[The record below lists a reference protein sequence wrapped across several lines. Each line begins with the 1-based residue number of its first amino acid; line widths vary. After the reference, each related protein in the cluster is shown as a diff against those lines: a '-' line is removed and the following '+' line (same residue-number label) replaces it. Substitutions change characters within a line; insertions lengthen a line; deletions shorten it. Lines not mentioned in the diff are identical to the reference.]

1 MHLSFLIYSYFPFGG
16 LQRDF
21 FRVAKESVSRGHKV
35 TVYTLSWDG
44 EIPEGIDVILVPVT
58 QRNRIKRNEAY
69 TAWVQAALRQ
79 AGDSLVIGFN
89 KMPFLDIYFAADPCF
104 LEKAT
109 LQRGF
114 YYKYTSRY
122 KHFKEYEESVFGAGQ
137 DTEVL
142 ILSPQQR
149 TAFEKYYP
157 GCRSRLHQ
165 VPPGISADRKVEE
178 IDEEAGVQV
187 RAEMGLAPDTK
198 LLLQIGSGFRVKG
211 VDRALRAVAA
221 LPEEELENCHY
232 LLIGQ
237 DNPGRYLRLARKLGI
252 SNRFSVLPGRDDIPR
267 FLAAADLLLH
277 PAYSESAGYVLLEA
291 TIAGLPVLTTSTC
304 GYAFHIE
311 QAKSGLI
318 CSNPFEQTQL
328 NSYLAR
334 MLRELDTSDWS
345 QNGLEYGRQDELYS
359 QALAVVDFF
368 EEFSAREAQGAA
380 YAVSE

>member
-1 MHLSFLIYSYFPFGG
+1 MQLSFLIYSYFPFGG

-157 GCRSRLHQ
+157 GCGSRLHQ

-198 LLLQIGSGFRVKG
+198 LLLQVGSGFRVKG

-221 LPEEELENCHY
+221 LPEEELKNCHY

-311 QAKSGLI
+311 QAKSGLV

-368 EEFSAREAQGAA
+368 EEFSVREA
-380 YAVSE
+380 